1 MFFEDNPAAVE
12 GNAGWVNDRRTDGF
26 TAYKGP
32 HYQRMWAFL
41 YPEQLLVETTLEGQ
55 ARYLADWVVGR
66 FEALTAVPPPR

>member
-1 MFFEDNPAAVE
+1 
-12 GNAGWVNDRRTDGF
+12 
-26 TAYKGP
+26 
-32 HYQRMWAFL
+32 MWAFL